1 MEKLKFD
8 SKKVNYIVTGI
19 ILACAILSLVF
30 CFLPFSKTLV
40 GSPITGL
47 DLLKYKNTTLVGSMI
62 TLIVCLA
69 LDVAFMVFYLAL
81 KIFDKKFSV
90 NDLLVKILLIVNSLL
105 GILSI
110 VMLTLVAREI
120 ANLQVFIYLVLS
132 LIIVSSITKIYNI
145 YRVL

>member
-40 GSPITGL
+40 GNSITGL
-47 DLLKYKNTTLVGSMI
+47 DLLKYQNATLVGSMI

-90 NDLLVKILLIVNSLL
+90 SDLLVKILLIVNSLL

-145 YRVL
+145 YKVL